1 MEKGSYV
8 LVHLT
13 GPREK
18 FWGVLKEESP
28 AGITV
33 RGLSL
38 EGFEVWL
45 REIHR
50 RHPLSGHPAT
60 VFFPLHRVERV
71 FADETAGEVLS
82 FADRFRRQ
90 VGEDARYYLTPV
102 PDALGGE
109 TGEP

>member
-1 MEKGSYV
+1 MEKGSFV

-13 GPREK
+13 NPREK
-18 FWGVLKEESP
+18 FWGLLKDESQ

-38 EGFEVWL
+38 DGFEGWL
-45 REIHR
+45 REVAR
-50 RHPLSGHPAT
+50 REALSAHPAT
-60 VFFPLHRVERV
+60 VFFPMYRIERV

-82 FADRFRRQ
+82 FAERFLRH

-102 PDALGGE
+102 PDTTDAD
-109 TGEP
+109 